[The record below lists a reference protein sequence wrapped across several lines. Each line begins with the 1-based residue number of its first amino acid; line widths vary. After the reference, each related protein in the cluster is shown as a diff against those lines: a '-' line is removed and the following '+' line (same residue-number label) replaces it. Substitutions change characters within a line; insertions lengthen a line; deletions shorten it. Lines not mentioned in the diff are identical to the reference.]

1 MHIRNL
7 YKTEKIL
14 LNKNILKSVS
24 ENTSVEA
31 NTLMLKLMTRTKM
44 HAVYIPPS
52 NLKVIKM
59 MGSDSHC

>member
-7 YKTEKIL
+7 YKTEKTL
-14 LNKNILKSVS
+14 LNKNIFKSVS

-31 NTLMLKLMTRTKM
+31 NTPVLKLITRTKM

-52 NLKVIKM
+52 NLTVIKM
-59 MGSDSHC
+59 MGSDSLC